1 MISALYHEL
10 ANAHWGGT
18 MDLTTRYLGLT
29 LAHPFMPGASP
40 LVDDLDTVLKLED
53 AGAAAIVMHSLF
65 KEQILRELPRGYGFA
80 HVPETQFGSN
90 AEPESYFPF
99 TEEFALGPYK
109 YLEQVRR
116 IKARVAIPVIASL
129 NGTTTEDWLEYARP
143 IEQAGADALEI
154 NFYHLSTNSLDDG
167 ATVERNLIDIAAVVK
182 ESVSIPVAVKLSPFY
197 SSLPHVASQLDSLG
211 IAGLIIFNRFY
222 QADIDPENLQAIP
235 RLDLSTS
242 SDLLLRLHW
251 LASLSAIF
259 AGSLAV
265 TGGVHQPIDAV
276 KAVMAGA
283 DAVQLV
289 SALLRNGPQHLT
301 YFRREFERWGDDHGY
316 GSIDEMRDKMSLKH
330 CPDPLAFERGNYL
343 RVLQSW
349 RGVDSGALDRH

>member
-1 MISALYHEL
+1 
-10 ANAHWGGT
+10 
-18 MDLTTRYLGLT
+18 MDLTTRYLGLN

-65 KEQILRELPRGYGFA
+65 KEQILRELPRSYGLPD
-80 HVPETQFGSN
+80 VTETHAGMS
-90 AEPESYFPF
+90 AEAESYFPF
-99 TEEFALGPYK
+99 SEEFTLGPHK
-109 YLEQVRR
+109 YLDHVRR
-116 IKARVAIPVIASL
+116 IKERVAVPVIASL
-129 NGTTTEDWLEYARP
+129 NGTTTEGWLEYAHL

-167 ATVERNLIDIAAVVK
+167 AEVERTLIDIATVVR

-211 IAGLIIFNRFY
+211 IAGLILFNRFY
-222 QADIDPENLQAIP
+222 QADIDPEKLEVIP

-251 LASLSAIF
+251 LAILSASVR
-259 AGSLAV
+259 GSLGV
-265 TGGVHQPIDAV
+265 TGGVHQAIDAV
-276 KAVMAGA
+276 KAVMVGA

-289 SALLRNGPQHLT
+289 SALLHNGPRHLT
-301 YFRREFERWGDDHGY
+301 HVRREFERWGDDHGY

-330 CPDPLAFERGNYL
+330 YPDPLAFERGNYL
-343 RVLQSW
+343 RILQSW
-349 RGVDSGALDRH
+349 HPPDSGPLR